1 MKNIKVKAYLQTGV
15 ISDEYLPLDSIL
27 FYQKCRKLL
36 GEETVTY
43 SRTTKDEIE
52 DIRLPI
58 KIVNEGQQDWYYK
71 GRRDW
76 YYSCSFACW
85 SKDTIQDSTFK
96 VRSGDWIRHVDY
108 LSENTKKVDISRGK
122 FKNYHMKV
130 FYRHASEIAWYM
142 VCSDIEEL
150 KELLKVCF
158 YIGKNGKD
166 GWGFVKRWEI
176 EEVEKDYSLLDENN
190 NLMRLIPS
198 DKGEL
203 LYGIRPPY
211 WNQKNIR
218 QCKIF

>member
-43 SRTTKDEIE
+43 SRTTKEKIE

-58 KIVNEGQQDWYYK
+58 KIVNEGRQ
-71 GRRDW
+71 DW

-85 SKDTIQDSTFK
+85 DKNTLQDSTFK
-96 VRSGDWIRHVDY
+96 VKSGDWIRHVDY
-108 LSENTKKVDISRGK
+108 LNDNTKKVDISRGK

-130 FYRHASEIAWYM
+130 FYRHANEITWYM

-150 KELLKVCF
+150 RELLNFCF

-176 EEVEKDYSLLDENN
+176 EEVEKDYSVRDENE
-190 NLMRLIPS
+190 NLMRLIP
-198 DKGEL
+198 DNKGEL
-203 LYGIRPPY
+203 LYGIRPSY
-211 WNQKNIR
+211 WNQKNMF
-218 QCKIF
+218 QCKIT